1 MADTP
6 AQYKSP
12 LTAQQVDAAL
22 TKLAGNDI
30 ADFVTKADLLQLV
43 YPVGSIYIS
52 TNNVSPQTFLGGTW
66 TQIQGRFLLAASS
79 SYAAGSTG
87 GEAAHKLTQAEL
99 PNYSLP
105 VTNGSDLVYSKNGST
120 EGAHVQTQS
129 SGWGIPNWE
138 AKTVTV
144 ASGGSG
150 QSHNNMPP
158 YLAVYM
164 WKRTK

>member
-6 AQYKSP
+6 AQYKSA

-66 TQIQGRFLLAASS
+66 TQIQDRFLLAASS
-79 SYAAGSTG
+79 T
-87 GEAAHKLTQAEL
+87 
-99 PNYSLP
+99 SLRR
-105 VTNGSDLVYSKNGST
+105 
-120 EGAHVQTQS
+120 QS
-129 SGWGIPNWE
+129 C
-138 AKTVTV
+138 
-144 ASGGSG
+144 
-150 QSHNNMPP
+150 
-158 YLAVYM
+158 
-164 WKRTK
+164 RTIRCR